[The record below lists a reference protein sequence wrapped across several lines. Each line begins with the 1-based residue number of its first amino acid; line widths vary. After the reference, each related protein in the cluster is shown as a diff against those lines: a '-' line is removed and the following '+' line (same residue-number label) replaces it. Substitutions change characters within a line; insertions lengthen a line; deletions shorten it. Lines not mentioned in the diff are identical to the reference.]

1 MIVLMMILI
10 RQNPIINL
18 RIPIQ
23 ITCLKQ
29 EVSFEILI
37 LNATFARNF
46 FIHFI
51 QNFFLIPYCGLK

>member
-1 MIVLMMILI
+1 MFIFT
-10 RQNPIINL
+10 N
-18 RIPIQ
+18 IQ

-46 FIHFI
+46 FIDFI
-51 QNFFLIPYCGLK
+51 FISIS